1 MISNHQVGMRRVA
14 VVATSAL
21 GLLAVAGGILAG
33 TAFADG
39 PTESAAAVAS
49 RQTPLVAGT
58 PCVTTAKA
66 CVDLESQK
74 AWLIKDGKI
83 MRGPVAISS
92 GGNGQETPVG
102 HSLRVYRKEQDHKS
116 QESRLPNGQ
125 PAPMPWSVF
134 FEDGGIAFHGG
145 SPNRSSAGCIHLAT
159 ADAKAWFE
167 YLQIGDQVQVVR
179 GSRELAARKIQ
190 AGGGKA
196 PEQSDSRDDSDHDD
210 DSDD

>member
-14 VVATSAL
+14 VVATGAL

-39 PTESAAAVAS
+39 PTESAAAAAS

-92 GGNGQETPVG
+92 GGNGQETPIG

-179 GSRELAARKIQ
+179 GSRELAARK
-190 AGGGKA
+190 ATATGGKV
-196 PEQSDSRDDSDHDD
+196 PEQGDSRDDSDHDD
-210 DSDD
+210 NSDD